1 MMIYINNTIFVLIL
15 RLEKD
20 HSMNGTS
27 HLKKNTAFFS
37 NYYKFF
43 AVKKR
48 YRLT

>member
-1 MMIYINNTIFVLIL
+1 MMIYINNTTFVLIL

-27 HLKKNTAFFS
+27 HLKKYCFFS